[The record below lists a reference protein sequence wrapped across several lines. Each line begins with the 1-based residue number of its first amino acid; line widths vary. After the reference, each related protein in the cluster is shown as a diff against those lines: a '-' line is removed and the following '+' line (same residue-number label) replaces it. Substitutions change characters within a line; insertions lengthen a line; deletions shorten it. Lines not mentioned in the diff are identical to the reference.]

1 MHIQRNMIICQ
12 SRINYTIEYLEKEI
26 KSFSGVEEPEIIHEA
41 ITDIESS
48 EESSSNDLAEKEFK
62 RIRFLKN
69 VNILGTLFYDL
80 LNKNYIDTSKT
91 NIEKFLHDSFSDEY
105 GDAIKKST
113 INTILKPE
121 REDKRANESDRI
133 KVPDL

>member
-1 MHIQRNMIICQ
+1 MIICQ